1 MKGCVEIMEELK
13 FAELDVEQLEKI
25 NLLQEELGVVLIAFD
40 KRMSTLPDEELGN
53 HDDQLS

>member
-1 MKGCVEIMEELK
+1 MEEIK

-25 NLLQEELGVVLIAFD
+25 KLLQEELGVVLIAYD
-40 KRMSTLPDEELGN
+40 KRMSTFPDEELAN